1 MANTIDVTQAQY
13 FIPEIWANSA
23 LEILR
28 QLIVATPRVSRDSDV
43 AAFSQ
48 GDILHIPYPGTLAAS
63 DKAAGTEY
71 TLAQPSGET
80 EVQVTLNKH
89 KAVSVVIEDIV
100 RAQANQDVVARYSEA
115 AAIAIAEQIETDL
128 ITELQTASN
137 TDGVTSYGTDL
148 TAAGIRAAW
157 KAMTD
162 NKAPQDGR
170 NLLVSTQDAIALL
183 ADSELTNYFAF
194 SRPQAVAGG
203 PLALGNLYGFDTFS
217 SQFIALSGS
226 GVTLAT
232 SAAADDIV
240 DTAAAHSFAADDVVE
255 FTALTGGAGLSTST
269 QYFVISANLA
279 ATTFQVSATKG
290 GAAINFTTD
299 ITAGTVRSI
308 SRKNLAWRRDGAMAA
323 FRGLPEPPAGSG
335 AVAANVRD
343 TESGVVMRVLM
354 AYDAR
359 LGGVQVTH
367 EVLYGVK
374 KLQEAKLLY
383 LKS

>member
-1 MANTIDVTQAQY
+1 VANTIDVTQAQY

-28 QLIVATPRVSRDSDV
+28 KLIVATSRVLRDSEV
-43 AAFSQ
+43 TAFQ
-48 GDILHIPYPGTLAAS
+48 RGDILHIPYPGTLAAS
-63 DKAAGTEY
+63 DKSAGTEY

-115 AAIAIAEQIETDL
+115 AAIAIAETVETDL
-128 ITELQTASN
+128 ITEMQSATN

-148 TAAGIRAAW
+148 AAAGLRSAW

-162 NKAPQDGR
+162 NKAPQDNR

-183 ADSELTNYFAF
+183 ADTELTNYFAF

-203 PLALGNLYGFDTFS
+203 PQALGNLYGFDTFS
-217 SQFIALSGS
+217 SQFIALAG
-226 GVTLAT
+226 
-232 SAAADDIV
+232 ADITGITGEA
-240 DTAAAHSFAADDVVE
+240 DTELITKTAHGFLENDVVE
-255 FTALTGGAGLSTST
+255 FTALTGGAGLSLNT
-269 QYFVISANLA
+269 QYFVIAAGLTAND
-279 ATTFQVSATKG
+279 FEVSATKG
-290 GAAINFTTD
+290 GAAVNFTTD

-335 AVAANVRD
+335 AVAANVAD
-343 TESGVVMRVLM
+343 PQSGVVMRVLM

-359 LGGVQVTH
+359 LGGVQITH

-383 LKS
+383 LKA